1 MAAAHEEPMTKRGA
15 SGPPMSGQAGMSSMT
30 GFARVDGSG
39 SGCSWTWEARSLNAR
54 GIEMR
59 FRLAAGFEPVE
70 APARKLAAERFSRG
84 SLAFGLTCRLQAAA
98 ARYEIDRGLLGR
110 LANAVAECRGETAGD
125 GSASDIA
132 TLLTV
137 RGVVETVG
145 DEAPSPERQAGVLRG
160 FAELLDELSQARREE
175 GARLKL
181 AVDGHL
187 DEIGRLVSQASG
199 LAAEEPRKSADRLRA
214 RLRELTETGL
224 AEDRLAQEIAVIA
237 ARGDASEE
245 LERLRAHLDAVRELI
260 GGGGAIGR
268 RLDFLCQE
276 LGREANT
283 LCAKSSALE
292 LTQRGIDLK
301 VEIERLREQIRNV
314 E

>member
-1 MAAAHEEPMTKRGA
+1 MAAAHEEPMTRRAA

-98 ARYEIDRGLLGR
+98 RYEIDRGLLER
-110 LANAVAECRGETAGD
+110 LANAVAECRGETAGN
-125 GSASDIA
+125 GGGASDIA

-145 DEAPSPERQAGVLRG
+145 DEAPSSERQAGVLRG
-160 FAELLDELSQARREE
+160 FAELLDELSRARREE
-175 GARLKL
+175 GARLKP

-187 DEIGRLVSQASG
+187 DEIGRLVSQASE
-199 LAAEEPRKSADRLRA
+199 LAAEEPRRSADRLRA

-283 LCAKSSALE
+283 LCAKSSTLE

>member
-1 MAAAHEEPMTKRGA
+1 
-15 SGPPMSGQAGMSSMT
+15 MT

-59 FRLAAGFEPVE
+59 FRLAAGFESIE
-70 APARKLAAERFSRG
+70 ATARKLAAERFSRG
-84 SLAFGLTCRLQAAA
+84 SLAFGLTCRREAA
-98 ARYEIDRGLLGR
+98 ARYEIDRGLLER
-110 LANAVAECRGETAGD
+110 LAKTVAECRGETTGR
-125 GSASDIA
+125 GEGGGASDLA

-137 RGVVETVG
+137 RGVVEAAG
-145 DEAPSPERQAGVLRG
+145 DEAPSPERQAGILRG

-199 LAAEEPRKSADRLRA
+199 LAAEEPRRSADRLRA
-214 RLRELTETGL
+214 RLRELTEAGL
-224 AEDRLAQEIAVIA
+224 TEDRLAQEIAVIA

-245 LERLRAHLDAVRELI
+245 LERLRAHVEAVRELI

-268 RLDFLCQE
+268 RLDFFCQE

-283 LCAKSSALE
+283 LCAKSSNLE
-292 LTQRGIDLK
+292 LTRSGIDLK

>member
-1 MAAAHEEPMTKRGA
+1 MAAAHEEPMTKRA
-15 SGPPMSGQAGMSSMT
+15 APDPPPAGISSMT

-39 SGCSWTWEARSLNAR
+39 PGCSWTWEARSLNAR

-59 FRLAAGFEPVE
+59 FRLAAGFEPIE

-84 SLAFGLTCRLQAAA
+84 SLAFGLTCRRQAAA
-98 ARYEIDRGLLGR
+98 ARYEIDRGLLER
-110 LANAVAECRGETAGD
+110 LAKTVAECRGETTGTEES
-125 GSASDIA
+125 GASDIA

-145 DEAPSPERQAGVLRG
+145 DEAPSPERQDGILRG

-181 AVDGHL
+181 AVEGHL

-199 LAAEEPRKSADRLRA
+199 IAAEEPRRSADLLRA

-224 AEDRLAQEIAVIA
+224 SEDRLAQEIAVIA

-245 LERLRAHLDAVRELI
+245 LERLRAHLEAVRELI
-260 GGGGAIGR
+260 GCGGAIGR

-283 LCAKSSALE
+283 LCAKSSAVE
-292 LTQRGIDLK
+292 LTRSGIDLK

>member
-1 MAAAHEEPMTKRGA
+1 MTKRVA
-15 SGPPMSGQAGMSSMT
+15 PGPPPAGISSMT

-59 FRLAAGFEPVE
+59 FRLAAGFEPIE

-84 SLAFGLTCRLQAAA
+84 SLAFGLTCRGQAAA
-98 ARYEIDRGLLGR
+98 ARYEIDRGLLER
-110 LANAVAECRGETAGD
+110 LAKTVAECRGETAGTEEI
-125 GSASDIA
+125 GGASDIA

-145 DEAPSPERQAGVLRG
+145 DETPSPERQDGVLRG

-181 AVDGHL
+181 AIDGHL
-187 DEIGRLVSQASG
+187 DEIGRLVSRASG
-199 LAAEEPRKSADRLRA
+199 LAAEEPRRSADRLRA
-214 RLRELTETGL
+214 RLRELTEDGL
-224 AEDRLAQEIAVIA
+224 TEDRLAQEIAVIA

-245 LERLRAHLDAVRELI
+245 LERLRAHLEAVRELI
-260 GGGGAIGR
+260 GGGGATGR

-283 LCAKSSALE
+283 LCAKSSILE
-292 LTQRGIDLK
+292 LTRSGIDLK

>member
-1 MAAAHEEPMTKRGA
+1 MAAAHEEPMTKPAA
-15 SGPPMSGQAGMSSMT
+15 SGSPPPATGISSMT

-39 SGCSWTWEARSLNAR
+39 SSWTWEARSLNAR

-59 FRLAAGFEPVE
+59 FRLAAGFEAIE
-70 APARKLAAERFSRG
+70 AAARKLAAERFSRG
-84 SLAFGLTCRLQAAA
+84 SLAFELTCGRQAA
-98 ARYEIDRGLLGR
+98 ARYEIDRGLLER
-110 LANAVAECRGETAGD
+110 LAKTVAECRGETTGTKE
-125 GSASDIA
+125 GGASDLAI
-132 TLLTV
+132 LLTV
-137 RGVVETVG
+137 RGVVEAVG
-145 DEAPSPERQAGVLRG
+145 DEAPSPDRQAGILRG
-160 FAELLDELSQARREE
+160 FAELLDELSLARREE

-199 LAAEEPRKSADRLRA
+199 LAAEEPRRSADRLRE
-214 RLRELTETGL
+214 RLRELTEAGL
-224 AEDRLAQEIAVIA
+224 TEDRLAQEIAVIA

-245 LERLRAHLDAVRELI
+245 LERLRAHLEAVRELI

-268 RLDFLCQE
+268 RLDFFCQE

-292 LTQRGIDLK
+292 LTRTGIDLK